1 MSVGLT
7 ALPVRSLPTADGR
20 LASLVPGGRTV
31 AVPGTA
37 HHPNLADPARFNAEF
52 SAFLEQ
58 LPCPPAPRVRT
69 RAGVPALRAA
79 PHGVRLLGGRR
90 PRVVVRR

>member
-1 MSVGLT
+1 MRVDLA

-37 HHPNLADPARFNAEF
+37 HLPDLAVPARFDAEL

-58 LPCPPAPRVRT
+58 LP
-69 RAGVPALRAA
+69 
-79 PHGVRLLGGRR
+79 
-90 PRVVVRR
+90 

>member
-1 MSVGLT
+1 MSVDLA
-7 ALPVRSLPTADGR
+7 ALPVRPLPTADGR

-37 HHPNLADPARFNAEF
+37 HHPKLADPARFNAEL

-58 LPCPPAPRVRT
+58 LPCPPRRGCAPGRVYRRCGPR
-69 RAGVPALRAA
+69 RAG
-79 PHGVRLLGGRR
+79 
-90 PRVVVRR
+90 